1 MKRRTKKQ
9 EASIIIM
16 ALSAQTGSTY
26 DRAFRGFLFAI
37 ANEITTELL
46 NNLKYLC
53 QDDFSKG
60 ELESITKAQDFLD
73 VLLERGKI
81 KPGDFNYLTTLL
93 ETAGNIQL
101 ADWIR
106 GKGMSF
112 YALTIFS
119 YTANF
124 Q

>member
-1 MKRRTKKQ
+1 M
-9 EASIIIM
+9 ES
-16 ALSAQTGSTY
+16 SAQTGSNY
-26 DRAFRGFLFAI
+26 DRPFRGFLFAI
-37 ANEITTELL
+37 ASEITTELL
-46 NNLKYLC
+46 DNLKYLC
-53 QDDFSKG
+53 QDDFPKG
-60 ELESITKAQDFLD
+60 ELESIKKAQDFLD
-73 VLLERGKI
+73 LLLERGKI
-81 KPGDFNYLTTLL
+81 KPGDLTYLTTLL

-106 GKGMSF
+106 GEGMSF